1 MSIWWNGGNQ
11 LISSLAVMKCVVQ
24 AAAPSQC
31 RQCPGVLYLFP
42 VHARSVR
49 PSPLTPPSPGPSAH
63 KRTARPC
70 PDSVSPHQWPWH
82 KAQTFNKIKSTLKSV
97 SVTFLIS
104 CNKINCI
111 WIFIL
116 ISFLSVTQS
125 GLWLLMMLIDW
136 DSSKCQGR
144 KLQPCDEQKPCG
156 NGDVMLLSSR

>member
-116 ISFLSVTQS
+116 YIFSFSDRKWLVTFDDVNWLRRFEMS
-125 GLWLLMMLIDW
+125 GTETTTMWWTETLW
-136 DSSKCQGR
+136 
-144 KLQPCDEQKPCG
+144 
-156 NGDVMLLSSR
+156 